1 MDLPKR
7 MGLRRAW
14 GNEEIARA
22 FQLSTR
28 PEHRIVREGIKTER
42 TRVNPYSIACVLNQE
57 LYNGEL
63 VRTGSCVKAM
73 FSAKRAYRA

>member
-7 MGLRRAW
+7 MGLGRIW
-14 GNEEIARA
+14 GNAEIARA
-22 FQLSTR
+22 FQLSAM
-28 PEHRIVREGIKTER
+28 PEHRIVREGIKTGR
-42 TRVNPYSIACVLNQE
+42 TRVNYNSVAYVLNQE

-73 FSAKRAYRA
+73 SNAKRAYRT